1 MEGFLLKMAF
11 EISEGLYAG
20 LSLIPTGELQSAV
33 RDKEKFLSL
42 LEVAQSNL
50 SGSGVL
56 DASGNATK
64 NGMLSTIKSKTDK
77 EKYDNLAAAIS
88 AVLATRS
95 KVNGDIPSAVYL
107 TGNQWHSDVEKFK
120 ISAYGMSDY
129 NSSDVILRY
138 GNLYNGIS
146 LKKKPNAAAES
157 PTLINNAFSTFIGG
171 PVFKKVRDDLNDY
184 RIKFFASV
192 IKDAF
197 SPGQPLSKFAELPQ
211 YRSLQSLNPNIINDA
226 KVLWEMKVN
235 VEGKPRPIPLIN
247 AKSQSSMVGIDGL
260 MSSLGESPPQKD
272 FRLFV
277 NTKLQ
282 SGPNNVNP
290 LFQGF
295 LSIMNRP
302 DAKDKISNVLLTRVL
317 KLNLLDELDVW
328 ASADFG
334 FYLVEG
340 VGSVQPNLTPNIS
353 SGSVLNLHS
362 IVVAIAKLTKQ
373 PTRIEF
379 DSTKTGER
387 NAAKVFFKMYKGNT
401 PILDLELRY
410 KGDFSSYPQ
419 FFAFLTPEFKG
430 IISNTGPVTRF
441 I

>member
-1 MEGFLLKMAF
+1 M
-11 EISEGLYAG
+11 
-20 LSLIPTGELQSAV
+20 
-33 RDKEKFLSL
+33 
-42 LEVAQSNL
+42 
-50 SGSGVL
+50 
-56 DASGNATK
+56 
-64 NGMLSTIKSKTDK
+64 
-77 EKYDNLAAAIS
+77 
-88 AVLATRS
+88 
-95 KVNGDIPSAVYL
+95 
-107 TGNQWHSDVEKFK
+107 
-120 ISAYGMSDY
+120 
-129 NSSDVILRY
+129 
-138 GNLYNGIS
+138 
-146 LKKKPNAAAES
+146 
-157 PTLINNAFSTFIGG
+157 
-171 PVFKKVRDDLNDY
+171 
-184 RIKFFASV
+184 
-192 IKDAF
+192 
-197 SPGQPLSKFAELPQ
+197 
-211 YRSLQSLNPNIINDA
+211 
-226 KVLWEMKVN
+226 
-235 VEGKPRPIPLIN
+235 
-247 AKSQSSMVGIDGL
+247 
-260 MSSLGESPPQKD
+260 
-272 FRLFV
+272 
-277 NTKLQ
+277 
-282 SGPNNVNP
+282 
-290 LFQGF
+290 
-295 LSIMNRP
+295 
-302 DAKDKISNVLLTRVL
+302 